1 MATVTAIVAA
11 SALFRSANVSSSE
24 GRLELEPDPRFA
36 TLGNI
41 AVNRESSISRLK
53 AVPMPISVIVR
64 ASPVS
69 KLIFAPPH
77 LGFAALRILH
87 RKSLQCHT
95 SPMPKTYPENIA

>member
-69 KLIFAPPH
+69 KLIFAPPS
-77 LGFAALRILH
+77 LGSVALGILH
-87 RKSLQCHT
+87 SKGFQCHT
-95 SPMPKTYPENIA
+95 SSMPKTYPENIA